1 MKRIYLSPPHMGGT
15 ELNYIHKAFDENWI
29 APLGPNV
36 IGFEASVKAYTGSG
50 NAVALSSGT
59 GAIHLALKA
68 LGVGE
73 GDVVLCST
81 LTFAASCNPIMYEKA
96 VPVFIDSEKETWNMD
111 PECLEQALKK
121 YNDAGKVP
129 KACIVVNLYGQS
141 AKMDEITALCKSY
154 GTAVIEDAAESLGAT
169 YKGKSSGTFGDVG
182 IFSFNGNKII
192 TTSGGGMLVTE
203 HKDIADKCLFWA
215 TQAREQAL
223 HYEHKEV
230 GYNYR
235 MSNISAGIGRGQME
249 VLDEH
254 IRAKKA
260 IYQRYKSAFETYEG
274 IEMMPVDP
282 KGEPNYWLSVIV
294 INDEKISPNRVIDAL
309 GKENIESRP
318 LWKPMH
324 QQPVYEAYDY
334 VTVNRV
340 SDGLFEKGLC
350 LPSGSGMT
358 IEEQDRVIQ
367 VVLETVEGC

>member
-36 IGFEASVKAYTGSG
+36 IGFEESVKAYTDSD

-68 LGVGE
+68 LGVSE

-96 VPVFIDSEKETWNMD
+96 VPVFIDSEEETWNMD
-111 PECLEQALKK
+111 PECLEQALEK
-121 YNDAGKVP
+121 YTDAGKVP

-141 AKMDEITALCKSY
+141 AKMDEIVALCKSY

-169 YKGKSSGTFGDVG
+169 YRGKASGTFGDVG

-223 HYEHKEV
+223 HYEHKEI

-260 IYQRYKSAFETYEG
+260 VYQRYQSAFQPCEG
-274 IEMMPVDP
+274 IDMMPVDP
-282 KGEPNYWLSVIV
+282 RGEPNYWLSVIV
-294 INDEKISPNRVIDAL
+294 INDEQISPNRVIDAL
-309 GKENIESRP
+309 AKGNIESRP

-340 SDGLFEKGLC
+340 SDSLFEKGLC

-367 VVLETVEGC
+367 IVLETIEGC